1 MEEDVKLSSRL
12 GFVVGWISSVSV
24 SALVVVVVVLA
35 TIFAANGTVQCRINR
50 ASGCSSF
57 DGWNGWLVGLLW
69 VIIDFQ
75 CNDGQILAECLII
88 HGNYLFAR
96 WEKEIFESYF

>member
-24 SALVVVVVVLA
+24 SALVVVVLA

-50 ASGCSSF
+50 ASGCSSM
-57 DGWNGWLVGLLW
+57 GGMVG
-69 VIIDFQ
+69 
-75 CNDGQILAECLII
+75 
-88 HGNYLFAR
+88 
-96 WEKEIFESYF
+96 